1 MNKSIY
7 LVITMVFFFGLG
19 ANWVIQKANSSHTI
33 PEIKLV
39 PNFSFINQDGNLFS
53 KNNLLEK
60 VTVLDFMFTSCAG
73 PCPIMTNNMTQLYK
87 SFDKIEEVQFL
98 SITVD
103 PETDDPKMLKTYAS
117 INGVNDERWQFLTSD
132 IESIKNLKRDGFML
146 YADELPQGHAI
157 KFVLIDQ
164 SGVIRKYYD
173 GTEKTSMAVLKKD
186 ITQLIKEESH

>member
-1 MNKSIY
+1 MNKNIY
-7 LVITMVFFFGLG
+7 LIITIVIIFGLG
-19 ANWVIQKANSSHTI
+19 ANWVIQKANSSHAI
-33 PEIKLV
+33 PNIKPV
-39 PNFSFINQDGNLFS
+39 PDFSFINQDGNPFS
-53 KNNLLEK
+53 NKNLLEK

-73 PCPIMTNNMTQLYK
+73 PCPIMTNNMSQLYQ
-87 SFDKIEEVQFL
+87 SFEEVGEVQFL

-103 PETDDPKMLKTYAS
+103 PEIDDQKMLKTYAA
-117 INGVNDERWQFLTSD
+117 INGVIDERWQFLTSD